1 MSTTYGTQ
9 SSITIP
15 SDGDT
20 IDAADVNVPLAA
32 SWDQHDFLDTLV
44 ALQAILVPT
53 HGLVRYVRGYGHYTF
68 VTSGTYSASTAIDP
82 WILVAT
88 DGTAGRWVSEGAAD
102 ALKTVVR
109 SFAPHLM
116 GALTTSFGAVAKTHD
131 HSASGLRVPMTEQDN
146 AGTDNTRYYDEGRG
160 CRFYDAQ
167 AGSAIGKHLIFP
179 INQYL
184 VHGATFMSARLYLRG
199 NGAHGATL
207 PSMMPAIGVARYDP
221 ATDTTVSLKSGTA
234 MYDDTSASA
243 AAYDALHS
251 FKIDLDQNQTIDL
264 ENYVYTFVV
273 CNEGDANAKEELS
286 LRHVKLT
293 MTTAGYM

>member
-9 SSITIP
+9 SAITIP

-20 IDAADVNVPLAA
+20 IDAADVNTPLAA
-32 SWDQHDFLDTLV
+32 GWDQHDFLDTLV

-53 HGLVRYVRGYGHYTF
+53 HGLVRYVRGYGHFVF
-68 VTSGTYSASTAIDP
+68 VTSGTYSASTAASP
-82 WILVAT
+82 WILTAT
-88 DGTAGRWVSEGAAD
+88 DGTAGRWVMDLTAD
-102 ALKTVVR
+102 AQKTVVR

-116 GALTTSFGAVAKTHD
+116 GALTTYGAVAKTHD
-131 HSASGLRVPMTEQDN
+131 HSGSVLRVPMTEQDN
-146 AGTDNTRYYDEGRG
+146 AATDNTRYYDEGRG
-160 CRFYDAQ
+160 CRFYDKE

-184 VHGATFMSARLYLRG
+184 VHGATFMSARLYLLG

-207 PSMMPAIGVARYDP
+207 PSMMPAIGVARYAP
-221 ATDTTVSLKSGTA
+221 ATGTTVSLKSGTA

-273 CNEGDANAKEELS
+273 CNEGNTDAKEELS